1 MPSHFQHT
9 AARGLGIAALAL
21 VLSLPAGL
29 YAEGDQPQGEPY
41 SLSDAVGDGL
51 AKIRP
56 LLEQKDYV
64 ASSKIVDE
72 LIAVAEHDSYD
83 MDILLE
89 TRARILIQQANYPA
103 AIKPM
108 EAALDIADRHH
119 FNSVKT
125 ETDILNLLAQLYYQT
140 AEDSKKAR
148 EDQIAAYAKAIGY
161 MQRYFKLNPK
171 PNEDIS
177 FSYAQLLYAE
187 AVAKNPEH
195 PDADLITQARV
206 QVEKVLLMTVHPK
219 DTTYAFL
226 LATLNQEQNYTR
238 GAELLELMLSRNPTN
253 KTYWGDLVMFYMM
266 LGQSTKDEGKI
277 RQYNIRAINTIER
290 AQTLGFLKTPKD
302 NFNLFTLYYNSNQ
315 FGTAADLLYAGLKGG
330 TIDPTLTNW
339 QLLASSYEQINKEF
353 MSIEALKEASK
364 RFPDK
369 GELNFKI
376 AQVYYSLGKNEDALA
391 YSKIA
396 IEKGGLSK
404 PLQTFEFIAY
414 LAYEQHQYDF
424 AKVTLDKAIE
434 LKQGNPDHQMSVLRS
449 AIEDA
454 IKEQKEKEDKKAA
467 QQTAAAE
474 PTS

>member
-1 MPSHFQHT
+1 VPFHPKHT
-9 AARGLGIAALAL
+9 AIRGLGIVVAALL
-21 VLSLPAGL
+21 ISLPAGQC
-29 YAEGDQPQGEPY
+29 AEGDQTQGEPY

-51 AKIRP
+51 SKIRP
-56 LLEQKDYV
+56 LLEQKDYA
-64 ASSKIVDE
+64 ASNKIVDD
-72 LIAVAEHDSYD
+72 LITTAEQDSYD

-89 TRARILIQQANYPA
+89 TRARILIQQTKYAE

-108 EAALDIADRHH
+108 EGALDIADRHH
-119 FNSVKT
+119 FNSAHQ

-140 AEDSKKAR
+140 AEDSKKPR
-148 EDQIAAYAKAIGY
+148 EEQLASYAKAVGY

-187 AVAKNPEH
+187 AVAKNQEH
-195 PDADLITQARV
+195 PDPELITQARI

-238 GAELLELMLSRNPTN
+238 GAELIELMLSRNPSN
-253 KTYWGDLVMFYMM
+253 KSYWADVVMFYMM
-266 LGQSTKDEGKI
+266 LGQSTKDEAQI
-277 RQYNIRAINTIER
+277 RKYNIRAINTIER
-290 AQTLGFLKTPKD
+290 AQALGFLKTPKD

-315 FGTAADLLYAGLKGG
+315 FGTAADLLYAGLKAG

-353 MSIEALKEASK
+353 MAIEALKEAAK
-364 RFPDK
+364 RFPAN

-376 AQVYYSLGKNEDALA
+376 AQVYYSLGNNAEALE

-396 IEKGGLSK
+396 IEKGGISK
-404 PLQTFEFIAY
+404 PLQTYEFIAY
-414 LAYEQHQYDF
+414 LAYEQHQYQF
-424 AKVTLDKAIE
+424 ALETLDKAIE
-434 LKQGNPDHQMSVLRS
+434 LKKGSPDHQMSVLRS

-454 IKEQKEKEDKKAA
+454 IREEKEKEEKKTA

-474 PTS
+474 PTT